1 MITGEPTRS
10 SLMESSRELFEADLH
25 RALLA
30 AAKAYRRDRF
40 VVVGSAAI
48 LATHPG
54 APDYIRRSADI
65 DMFPLPA
72 ATEPDMERGDRL
84 VGQGSVFESDFD
96 FYVERLGDWTM
107 LTQPAG
113 WLERCVVVSVEDVTG
128 YCLHPLDL
136 AYNKTEAGRT
146 KDILYVAGMIH
157 EGYLTAEN
165 LKSFID
171 GHCPR
176 EELKPGVLENF
187 SKVVAEL
194 RDRDEESTA

>member
-1 MITGEPTRS
+1 MRTQIKLTRT
-10 SLMESSRELFEADLH
+10 LLL
-25 RALLA
+25 ALLLAVTPFALA
-30 AAKAYRRDRF
+30 ASEESASTERI
-40 VVVGSAAI
+40 VV
-48 LATHPG
+48 
-54 APDYIRRSADI
+54 
-65 DMFPLPA
+65 
-72 ATEPDMERGDRL
+72 
-84 VGQGSVFESDFD
+84 VGQGSVFESDYD